1 LDLTANPIAKLTDHH
16 ISTELSMT
24 AFPAVFH
31 ARRDTA
37 WPFWPL
43 VPLYPYGQRP
53 TLRTEV
59 VTDTVWTFDQFQGI
73 FYVVVPIRMTVV
85 RLEPRGLL
93 VYSPVA
99 PTAECVRLLRELED
113 RHGPLRYII
122 LSTVTGIEHK
132 VFVGPFA
139 RRFPQAQVYATP
151 NQWSFP
157 LNLPLPWLGLPGD
170 RTQLIPEDSSCLPF
184 ADQVDCALLAP
195 ISLGLGPFGETA
207 CFHRASRT
215 LMVTDAVVSIPADP
229 PAILQLNPF
238 PLLFHA
244 KDSPADAILD
254 TPDNRRKGWQRIALF
269 AFYFRPSTLEVATTG
284 EMFREAKQA
293 PDRSRQNY
301 FGLYPFRWQPN
312 WSASFQALH
321 NQGKLSV
328 APILKTLIF
337 NRGPQEV
344 LTWAKQVATW
354 QFERVIPAHLD
365 APIAANPAQFLAAFD
380 FLQPSLAQAHPL
392 SEADTQLL
400 RDIDVGLTQRGIS
413 RPSQALPHRSPAE

>member
-1 LDLTANPIAKLTDHH
+1 MPAPRSTPHAPNRDLI
-16 ISTELSMT
+16 
-24 AFPAVFH
+24 
-31 ARRDTA
+31 

-59 VTDTVWTFDQFQGI
+59 VKDTVWTFDQFQGI

-85 RLEPRGLL
+85 RLEPTGLL

-99 PTAECVRLLRELED
+99 PTPQCIDLVRQLEN
-113 RHGPLRYII
+113 RYGPVKHII

-139 RRFPQAQVYATP
+139 RRFPQAQVYVTP

-157 LNLPLPWLGLPGD
+157 LNLPLPWLGLPRD
-170 RTQLIPEDSSCLPF
+170 RTQLLPPNSSQVPF
-184 ADQVDCALLAP
+184 ADQVDYTVLPP
-195 ISLGLGPFGETA
+195 IPLGLGPFGETA

-229 PAILQLNPF
+229 PAILQLDPY

-244 KDSPADAILD
+244 KDRASDAIAD

-284 EMFREAKQA
+284 EMLKEARLA

-301 FGLYPFRWQPN
+301 FGLYPFRWQPG
-312 WSASFQALH
+312 WQDSFRALH
-321 NQGKLSV
+321 NQGQVAV

-337 NRGPQEV
+337 NRGPAEV
-344 LTWAKQVATW
+344 LDWAKGVATW
-354 QFERVIPAHLD
+354 QFERIIPAHLE
-365 APIAANPAQFLAAFD
+365 APVTATPHQFLAAFD
-380 FLQPSLAQAHPL
+380 FLQSGSSAGSQPPPL
-392 SEADTQLL
+392 IAADMQLL
-400 RDIDVGLTQRGIS
+400 RDIDAALLKRGIS
-413 RPSQALPHRSPAE
+413 LPNRVLEQGLKG

>member
-1 LDLTANPIAKLTDHH
+1 
-16 ISTELSMT
+16 MT
-24 AFPAVFH
+24 APRSTPH
-31 ARRDTA
+31 APNRDLI

-59 VTDTVWTFDQFQGI
+59 VKDTVWTFDQFQGI

-85 RLEPRGLL
+85 RLEPTGLL

-99 PTAECVRLLRELED
+99 PTPQCIDLVRQLEN
-113 RHGPLRYII
+113 RYGPVKHII

-139 RRFPQAQVYATP
+139 RRFPQAQVYVTP

-157 LNLPLPWLGLPGD
+157 LNLPLPWLGLPSD
-170 RTQLIPEDSSCLPF
+170 RTQLLPSNSSQVPF
-184 ADQVDCALLAP
+184 ADQVDYTVLPP
-195 ISLGLGPFGETA
+195 IQLGLGPFGETA

-229 PAILQLNPF
+229 PAILQLDPY

-244 KDSPADAILD
+244 KDRASDAIAD

-284 EMFREAKQA
+284 EMLKEARLA

-301 FGLYPFRWQPN
+301 FGLYPFRWQPG
-312 WSASFQALH
+312 WTDSFRALH
-321 NQGKLSV
+321 NQGQVAV

-337 NRGPQEV
+337 NRGPAEV
-344 LTWAKQVATW
+344 LAWAKGVATW
-354 QFERVIPAHLD
+354 QFERIIPAHLE
-365 APIAANPAQFLAAFD
+365 APVTATPQQFLAAFD
-380 FLQPSLAQAHPL
+380 FLQPGPSSASHPPPL
-392 SEADTQLL
+392 IAADMQLL
-400 RDIDVGLTQRGIS
+400 RDIDAALLKRGIS
-413 RPSQALPHRSPAE
+413 LPNQVLGGGG